1 MHWNYMDL
9 AMVIAF
15 GCCAI
20 GYSELIGRY
29 SIVLAIGNS
38 ASASVGGIFYS
49 PVFETFLC
57 GVEIA
62 VGLVL
67 CP

>member
-9 AMVIAF
+9 AMVFAF

-38 ASASVGGIFYS
+38 ASASIGGILQYLKHHCMLRS
-49 PVFETFLC
+49 S
-57 GVEIA
+57 
-62 VGLVL
+62 
-67 CP
+67 